1 MLTCAALSGCAFSA
15 VCPNGGPLSCFAL
28 SAAASSAPHPDSG
41 FLAGRRSWLVRG
53 IADDLDFRPGSADI
67 EGSWRFCRKV
77 RPSSDGNPRRMA
89 SCRCRCGAVVDARGS
104 NAREPVPR
112 SEADRHRNRRRLG
125 RSCLRGQST
134 PGALAPRPRRRLFG
148 VERQASQSGGD
159 DQAAASP
166 SQAPSEELDVRLTG
180 TNPSA
185 DRKRGP
191 GSRLVTQ
198 GAPAHLKV
206 RPPRA
211 PRGQDVFL
219 EWGRACP
226 LPLLAGLDLRPA
238 WANPT
243 CGKKCLQPVRSSAR
257 RLALA
262 IGRGGSRT
270 SDPRGDR
277 AVGTFDEQGCLS
289 SPTG

>member
-28 SAAASSAPHPDSG
+28 SAAASSARHPDSG

-219 EWGRACP
+219 EWGPRLSPSSPCRTGPPARVGQP
-226 LPLLAGLDLRPA
+226 DVRQEMSATGAELRTETRPSHRSGWVPDLRPA
-238 WANPT
+238 GRP
-243 CGKKCLQPVRSSAR
+243 R
-257 RLALA
+257 RRHL
-262 IGRGGSRT
+262 
-270 SDPRGDR
+270 
-277 AVGTFDEQGCLS
+277 
-289 SPTG
+289 

>member
-77 RPSSDGNPRRMA
+77 QPSGDGDPRRMA
-89 SCRCRCGAVVDARGS
+89 SRRCRCGAVVGARGPD
-104 NAREPVPR
+104 AREPLPR
-112 SEADRHRNRRRLG
+112 RAADRHGDCRRLG
-125 RSCLRGQST
+125 RPRLRGEST
-134 PGALAPRPRRRLFG
+134 SGALAPRPRRRLFG
-148 VERQASQSGGD
+148 VERSASRSGGD
-159 DQAAASP
+159 DRAEAFASP
-166 SQAPSEELDVRLTG
+166 APPEELDVRLTG

-185 DRKRGP
+185 DRKRRP
-191 GSRLVTQ
+191 ESRLVSQ

-219 EWGRACP
+219 EWGAP
-226 LPLLAGLDLRPA
+226 ALSLSFGAGPDIRPMQPRPA
-238 WANPT
+238 
-243 CGKKCLQPVRSSAR
+243 
-257 RLALA
+257 
-262 IGRGGSRT
+262 
-270 SDPRGDR
+270 
-277 AVGTFDEQGCLS
+277 
-289 SPTG
+289 

>member
-1 MLTCAALSGCAFSA
+1 MCLIVG
-15 VCPNGGPLSCFAL
+15 
-28 SAAASSAPHPDSG
+28 
-41 FLAGRRSWLVRG
+41 GRRELAPPGEPVLAHQALWLVRG

-77 RPSSDGNPRRMA
+77 QPSGDGNPRRMA
-89 SCRCRCGAVVDARGS
+89 SRRCRCGAVVGARGS
-104 NAREPVPR
+104 DAREPVPR

-125 RSCLRGQST
+125 RPRLRGQST

-185 DRKRGP
+185 DRKRRP
-191 GSRLVTQ
+191 ESRLVSQ

-219 EWGRACP
+219 EWGAPALSRRRRTGPAARAGP
-226 LPLLAGLDLRPA
+226 TSVRQEVPANRAEIGQEPRPSHRSGWVPDLRPA
-238 WANPT
+238 
-243 CGKKCLQPVRSSAR
+243 
-257 RLALA
+257 
-262 IGRGGSRT
+262 GRPGQRHL
-270 SDPRGDR
+270 R
-277 AVGTFDEQGCLS
+277 
-289 SPTG
+289 

>member
-1 MLTCAALSGCAFSA
+1 MCLIVG
-15 VCPNGGPLSCFAL
+15 
-28 SAAASSAPHPDSG
+28 
-41 FLAGRRSWLVRG
+41 GRRELAPPGEPVLAHRALWLVRG

-77 RPSSDGNPRRMA
+77 QPSGDGNPRRMA
-89 SCRCRCGAVVDARGS
+89 SRRCRCGAVVGARGS
-104 NAREPVPR
+104 DAREPVPR

-125 RSCLRGQST
+125 RPRLRGQST

-191 GSRLVTQ
+191 ESRLVTQ

-219 EWGRACP
+219 EWGAP
-226 LPLLAGLDLRPA
+226 VSFLFAQGLDLRPA
-238 WANPT
+238 
-243 CGKKCLQPVRSSAR
+243 QAR
-257 RLALA
+257 P
-262 IGRGGSRT
+262 G
-270 SDPRGDR
+270 
-277 AVGTFDEQGCLS
+277 
-289 SPTG
+289 